1 MSKTIGASRNLAELL
16 RSHQSEIASTWAKK
30 ARDLPNTYHQQFP
43 PEEVTTWTIKG
54 LETII
59 AMLET
64 DSGRATEK
72 HISEIAHA
80 RLQAG
85 LPIYEVT
92 EGFLLSKEAIL
103 PIILAS
109 YSDDSPKAIEAIALL
124 DTCLRLIINR
134 FERLYSEAMHHQ
146 LLEETDKRIA
156 ESESLQ
162 RTSTALLQKLTL
174 DEVLEIVCSEARIL
188 TGATGCAVLLI
199 EDEGWLRV
207 SISTGVPLP
216 ALERLPIEG
225 SIAGKAMQEG
235 IPLLRNN
242 HGSQVQAYHRNPDLQ
257 ALLVVPLRVEDI
269 SIGVIDFLNK
279 PGGFTV
285 EDIRIISLFADQA
298 AIAIENA
305 RLHQQAEKLAVMEE
319 RQRLAREL
327 HDSITQS
334 LYSVTLY
341 ADATRMALVS
351 ENMDVASE
359 NLNELRNMA
368 REAMLD
374 MRLLIFELHPP
385 ILEKEGLVAAIQ
397 TRLESVE
404 ARSGVKADFTVEGER
419 RLPLHIEAELYR
431 IAQEALNNVVKHA
444 KAECVRIDLQFDE
457 RLFRM
462 KVWDNGMGFD
472 PTSAAQ
478 SGGVGL
484 RGIEERVQRIN
495 GKVLFDS
502 SPGNGTTIFVQI
514 EV

>member
-1 MSKTIGASRNLAELL
+1 MTKTIGTSRNLAKLL
-16 RSHQSEIASTWAKK
+16 RSHQGEIASTWAKK
-30 ARDLPNTYHQQFP
+30 ARELPNTHHQQFP
-43 PEEVTTWTIKG
+43 PEEVTTWTLKG

-64 DSGRATEK
+64 DLGQATEK
-72 HISEIAHA
+72 HLSDIALA

-109 YSDDSPKAIEAIALL
+109 YSDDTPKAIEAIALL

-146 LLEETDKRIA
+146 LLGETDKRLA

-162 RTSTALLQKLTL
+162 RTTTALLQKLTL
-174 DEVLEIVCSEARIL
+174 DEVLEIVGSEAQKL
-188 TGATGCAVLLI
+188 TGATGSAVLLK

-207 SISTGVPLP
+207 TISTGDPLP
-216 ALERLPIEG
+216 ALERVPVEYSL
-225 SIAGKAMQEG
+225 AGKVMQKG
-235 IPLLRNN
+235 ALTYVNDPAN
-242 HGSQVQAYHRNPDLQ
+242 QVQAYHHNPDLQ

-269 SIGVIDFLNK
+269 SIGVIDVVNK
-279 PGGFTV
+279 SGGFTE
-285 EDIRIISLFADQA
+285 EDIRIASLFADQA
-298 AIAIENA
+298 AIAIKNT
-305 RLHQQAEKLAVMEE
+305 RLHQQVEKLAVMEE

-327 HDSITQS
+327 HDSVTQS

-385 ILEKEGLVAAIQ
+385 ILEKEGLVFAIQ

-444 KAECVRIDLQFDE
+444 KAEFVRIDFQFYE

-462 KVWDNGMGFD
+462 KVWDNGKGFD

-478 SGGVGL
+478 SGGQGL
-484 RGIEERVQRIN
+484 RGIEERIQRIN
-495 GKVLFDS
+495 GKLLVDS
-502 SPGNGTTIFVQI
+502 SPGNGTNIIV
-514 EV
+514 EVEV